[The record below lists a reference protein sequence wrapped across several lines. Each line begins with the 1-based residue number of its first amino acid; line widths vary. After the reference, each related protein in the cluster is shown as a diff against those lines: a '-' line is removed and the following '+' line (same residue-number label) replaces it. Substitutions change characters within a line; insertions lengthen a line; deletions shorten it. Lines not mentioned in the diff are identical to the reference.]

1 MNHHEVVCKTSKP
14 GRKVEMDMK
23 PSPEHGLTDRGNN
36 EHWKHQHEQ
45 LSSAQLF
52 HCQSKAAGCWCP
64 DPLGR
69 HLSGKAVDTACFV
82 AVPAPVAAAKLD
94 ARPATLTEHTNI
106 HVQVKNL
113 SLSLPVASLHVIP

>member
-1 MNHHEVVCKTSKP
+1 
-14 GRKVEMDMK
+14 MK

-52 HCQSKAAGCWCP
+52 HCQLKAAGCRCP
-64 DPLGR
+64 DPLGK
-69 HLSGKAVDTACFV
+69 HLSGKAVDTASFV

-94 ARPATLTEHTNI
+94 ARAATLTEHTNI

-113 SLSLPVASLHVIP
+113 SQSSCCFFTCHCIDKTPSPTSL